1 MVKYGLYLKNS
12 AIFAITLYII
22 AVNNKELVA
31 ELSRRL
37 GKTQKEIGSLLEVTA
52 VAMVGAMNEDTQLSI
67 QGFGAFEVR
76 KKQDRILI
84 NPATKQKMV
93 IPPKLSLTF
102 KVGTT
107 YKNKLKNL
115 PASGK

>member
-1 MVKYGLYLKNS
+1 M
-12 AIFAITLYII
+12 
-22 AVNNKELVA
+22 NNKELVA
-31 ELSRRL
+31 ELARRL
-37 GKTQKEIGSLLEVTA
+37 GKTQKEIGSLLAIATD
-52 VAMVGAMNEDTQLSI
+52 AMVGAMNEETPLSI
-67 QGFGAFEVR
+67 QGFGSFEVR

-84 NPATKQKMV
+84 NPVTKQKMV

-115 PASGK
+115 STSGK

>member
-1 MVKYGLYLKNS
+1 M
-12 AIFAITLYII
+12 
-22 AVNNKELVA
+22 NNKELVA
-31 ELSRRL
+31 ELARRL
-37 GKTQKEIGSLLEVTA
+37 GKTQKEIGSLLAIATD
-52 VAMVGAMNEDTQLSI
+52 AMVGAINEETLLSI
-67 QGFGAFEVR
+67 QGFGSFEVR

-84 NPATKQKMV
+84 NPVTKQKMV

-115 PASGK
+115 STSGK

>member
-1 MVKYGLYLKNS
+1 
-12 AIFAITLYII
+12 
-22 AVNNKELVA
+22 VNNKELVA
-31 ELSRRL
+31 ELARRL
-37 GKTQKEIGSLLEVTA
+37 GKTQKEIGSLLAIATD
-52 VAMVGAMNEDTQLSI
+52 AMVGAMNEETLLSI
-67 QGFGAFEVR
+67 QGFGSFEVR

-84 NPATKQKMV
+84 NPVTKQKMV

-115 PASGK
+115 STSGK

>member
-1 MVKYGLYLKNS
+1 M
-12 AIFAITLYII
+12 
-22 AVNNKELVA
+22 NNKELVA
-31 ELSRRL
+31 ELARRL
-37 GKTQKEIGSLLEVTA
+37 GKTQKEIGSLLAIATD
-52 VAMVGAMNEDTQLSI
+52 AMVGAMNEETLLSI
-67 QGFGAFEVR
+67 QGFGSFEVR

-84 NPATKQKMV
+84 NPVTKQKMV

-115 PASGK
+115 STSGK

>member
-1 MVKYGLYLKNS
+1 M
-12 AIFAITLYII
+12 
-22 AVNNKELVA
+22 NNKELVA
-31 ELSRRL
+31 ELARRL
-37 GKTQKEIGSLLEVTA
+37 GKTQKEIGSLLAIATD
-52 VAMVGAMNEDTQLSI
+52 AMVGAMNEETLLSI
-67 QGFGAFEVR
+67 QGFGSFEVR

-84 NPATKQKMV
+84 NPVTKQKMV

-115 PASGK
+115 PSSGK

>member
-1 MVKYGLYLKNS
+1 M
-12 AIFAITLYII
+12 
-22 AVNNKELVA
+22 NNKELVA
-31 ELSRRL
+31 ELARRL
-37 GKTQKEIGSLLEVTA
+37 GKTQKEIGSLLDVATD
-52 VAMVGAMNEDTQLSI
+52 AMVGAMNEETLLSI
-67 QGFGAFEVR
+67 QGFGSFEVR

-84 NPATKQKMV
+84 NPVTKQKMV

-115 PASGK
+115 STSGK

>member
-1 MVKYGLYLKNS
+1 M
-12 AIFAITLYII
+12 
-22 AVNNKELVA
+22 NNKELVA
-31 ELSRRL
+31 ELARRM
-37 GKTQKEIGSLLEVTA
+37 GKTQKEIGSLLAIATD
-52 VAMVGAMNEDTQLSI
+52 AMVGAMNEETLLSI
-67 QGFGAFEVR
+67 QGFGSFEVR

-84 NPATKQKMV
+84 NPVTKQKMV

-115 PASGK
+115 STSGK

>member
-1 MVKYGLYLKNS
+1 M
-12 AIFAITLYII
+12 
-22 AVNNKELVA
+22 NNKELVA
-31 ELSRRL
+31 ELAHRL
-37 GKTQKEIGSLLEVTA
+37 GKTQKEIGALLDTTT
-52 VAMVGAMNEDTQLSI
+52 VAMVDAMSEDTQLYI

-76 KKQDRILI
+76 KKQDRVLI
-84 NPATKQKMV
+84 NPVTKQKMV
-93 IPPKLSLTF
+93 VPPKLSLTF

>member
-1 MVKYGLYLKNS
+1 M
-12 AIFAITLYII
+12 
-22 AVNNKELVA
+22 NNKELVA
-31 ELSRRL
+31 ELARRL
-37 GKTQKEIGSLLEVTA
+37 GKTQKEIGSLLAIATD
-52 VAMVGAMNEDTQLSI
+52 AMVGAMNEETLLSI
-67 QGFGAFEVR
+67 QGFGSFEVR

-84 NPATKQKMV
+84 NPVTKQKMV

-115 PASGK
+115 

>member
-1 MVKYGLYLKNS
+1 
-12 AIFAITLYII
+12 
-22 AVNNKELVA
+22 VNNKELVA
-31 ELSRRL
+31 ELARRL
-37 GKTQKEIGSLLEVTA
+37 GKTQKEIGSLLAIATD
-52 VAMVGAMNEDTQLSI
+52 AMVGAMNEETLLSI
-67 QGFGAFEVR
+67 QGFGSFEVR

-84 NPATKQKMV
+84 NPVTKQRMV

-115 PASGK
+115 STSGK

>member
-1 MVKYGLYLKNS
+1 M
-12 AIFAITLYII
+12 
-22 AVNNKELVA
+22 NNKELVA
-31 ELSRRL
+31 ELARRL
-37 GKTQKEIGSLLEVTA
+37 GKTQKEIGSLLAIATD
-52 VAMVGAMNEDTQLSI
+52 AMVGAINEETLLSI
-67 QGFGAFEVR
+67 QGFGSFEVR

-84 NPATKQKMV
+84 NPVTKQKMV

-115 PASGK
+115 PSSGK

>member
-1 MVKYGLYLKNS
+1 M
-12 AIFAITLYII
+12 
-22 AVNNKELVA
+22 NNKELVT
-31 ELSRRL
+31 ELARRL
-37 GKTQKEIGSLLEVTA
+37 GKTQKEIGSLLAIATD
-52 VAMVGAMNEDTQLSI
+52 AMVGAMNEETLLSI
-67 QGFGAFEVR
+67 QGFGSFEVR

-84 NPATKQKMV
+84 NPVTKQKMV

-115 PASGK
+115 STSGK

>member
-1 MVKYGLYLKNS
+1 
-12 AIFAITLYII
+12 
-22 AVNNKELVA
+22 VNNKELVA
-31 ELSRRL
+31 ELARRM
-37 GKTQKEIGSLLEVTA
+37 GKTQKEIGSLLAIATD
-52 VAMVGAMNEDTQLSI
+52 AMVGAMNEETLLSI
-67 QGFGAFEVR
+67 QGFGSFEVR

-84 NPATKQKMV
+84 NPVTKQKMV

-115 PASGK
+115 STSGK

>member
-1 MVKYGLYLKNS
+1 M
-12 AIFAITLYII
+12 
-22 AVNNKELVA
+22 NNKELVA
-31 ELSRRL
+31 ELARRL
-37 GKTQKEIGSLLEVTA
+37 GKTQKEIGSLLDVATD
-52 VAMVGAMNEDTQLSI
+52 AMVGAMNEETLLSI
-67 QGFGAFEVR
+67 QGFGSFEVR

-84 NPATKQKMV
+84 NPITKQKMV

-115 PASGK
+115 STSGK